1 MMNDTNDDVQDEP
14 SLSGISFPSLNLMY
28 SHEENDIIPPNDTT
42 IDDTSSDTDNDNLDQ
57 TKVKPTDI
65 TKQILSN
72 SEGQK
77 MMDHFM
83 VTNSNEYDDY
93 EDYDDYP
100 TDENTLGSLDGKNEV
115 KRFNLWQLAARVVKK
130 EPIASTPKRS
140 NISTEI
146 PHINVINESHTV
158 DDMDDGDSFLN
169 VDCTNV
175 ENSSTLDKDDTSF
188 LESAAVQDA
197 PTLKSGNGE
206 VGDNDV
212 ESYYN
217 IHASTLSRA
226 SASTDQLLKESYM
239 ASKMARDD
247 NINLLADN
255 QSSTTS
261 KYSYKRA
268 FENGVTLGGGSTY
281 DCSALTE
288 DYCYDA
294 QRIGLGLPTERLD
307 LTQVNYNEATEH
319 SSPNRSSGMIDETD
333 PNHNNEHLTRVLSY
347 GGEVEGYVD
356 EEAARKYSPA
366 QSRKGSSCC
375 TWFSSSTRFA
385 KLIVVCS
392 IILLFVSVAS
402 VSLALLMPE
411 EEGGVSSAETI
422 ASSSTLVNV
431 TDEFD
436 QEVDMTVVDN
446 DTTNQMNSS
455 DTLSPS
461 IISVPSV
468 MPSTLT
474 PSKSPQAVIY
484 STSEVA
490 DSQTDAP
497 VLSPS
502 FKPSI
507 KVLTRE
513 PSKEVSL
520 ALVSTLICLLVS

>member
-1 MMNDTNDDVQDEP
+1 MNDTIT
-14 SLSGISFPSLNLMY
+14 LSA
-28 SHEENDIIPPNDTT
+28 
-42 IDDTSSDTDNDNLDQ
+42 DDTSSDTNNNDS
-57 TKVKPTDI
+57 TTVKPTDI

-72 SEGQK
+72 SEGQT

-93 EDYDDYP
+93 DDYP
-100 TDENTLGSLDGKNEV
+100 TDENTLGSLDGGKNEV

-140 NISTEI
+140 NISDEI

-158 DDMDDGDSFLN
+158 DDMDDGDSFLGN
-169 VDCTNV
+169 VTDCINV
-175 ENSSTLDKDDTSF
+175 ENSSTVDKDDTSF

-197 PTLKSGNGE
+197 PTLKSVNEE
-206 VGDNDV
+206 VGDV

-226 SASTDQLLKESYM
+226 SISTKTSTIGDQLLKESYM
-239 ASKMARDD
+239 ASKIARND

-294 QRIGLGLPTERLD
+294 QRIGLGLPTERVD
-307 LTQVNYNEATEH
+307 IKFNEDTGQTT
-319 SSPNRSSGMIDETD
+319 PNRLSDMIDETD
-333 PNHNNEHLTRVLSY
+333 LNHNNEHLTRVLSY

-356 EEAARKYSPA
+356 EEAARTYSPA
-366 QSRKGSSCC
+366 QSRKGSSYC
-375 TWFSSSTRFA
+375 TWFTSSTRFA
-385 KLIVVCS
+385 KLIVLCS
-392 IILLFVSVAS
+392 LVLLFVSVAS

-411 EEGGVSSAETI
+411 EGEISSAETI
-422 ASSSTLVNV
+422 ASPSTLVNS

-436 QEVDMTVVDN
+436 QEVDVAVDN
-446 DTTNQMNSS
+446 DDTTNQMNSS

-461 IISVPSV
+461 MISVPSV

-484 STSEVA
+484 STSEVV
-490 DSQTDAP
+490 DSPTNAP
-497 VLSPS
+497 VEAPS
-502 FKPSI
+502 FKPST
-507 KVLTRE
+507 KVPTQE
-513 PSKEVSL
+513 PSNEVSNL
-520 ALVSTLICLLVS
+520 YLLCSL

>member
-1 MMNDTNDDVQDEP
+1 MMNDT
-14 SLSGISFPSLNLMY
+14 
-28 SHEENDIIPPNDTT
+28 NDIIPPNDT
-42 IDDTSSDTDNDNLDQ
+42 IASSAGDTCSDTDNDKNQ
-57 TKVKPTDI
+57 TKVTPTDI

-72 SEGQK
+72 SEGQM

-93 EDYDDYP
+93 DDYP
-100 TDENTLGSLDGKNEV
+100 TDENTLGSLGKNEV
-115 KRFNLWQLAARVVKK
+115 NRLNLWQLAARVVKK

-140 NISTEI
+140 NISDEI

-158 DDMDDGDSFLN
+158 DDMDDGDSFLGN
-169 VDCTNV
+169 IDCSNV

-188 LESAAVQDA
+188 LESVAVQDA
-197 PTLKSGNGE
+197 PTLKSVNGE
-206 VGDNDV
+206 VGDV

-226 SASTDQLLKESYM
+226 SASTKTSIGDQLLKESYM
-239 ASKMARDD
+239 SFKMARND

-307 LTQVNYNEATEH
+307 MTQVNYNEATEH
-319 SSPNRSSGMIDETD
+319 STPNRSADMIDEAD
-333 PNHNNEHLTRVLSY
+333 PNHNEEHLTRVLSY

-375 TWFSSSTRFA
+375 SWFTSSTRFA
-385 KLIVVCS
+385 KLIVLCS
-392 IILLFVSVAS
+392 LVLLFVSVAS

-411 EEGGVSSAETI
+411 DEGEISSAETI
-422 ASSSTLVNV
+422 ASSSTLVNS

-446 DTTNQMNSS
+446 DPTNQMNSS
-455 DTLSPS
+455 NTISPS
-461 IISVPSV
+461 IKSVPSV
-468 MPSTLT
+468 KPSVSSTLT

-484 STSEVA
+484 STSGVI
-490 DSQTDAP
+490 DSSTDAP

-502 FKPSI
+502 FKPSS
-507 KVLTRE
+507 KVPTPE
-513 PSKEVSL
+513 PSKEVSFACRL
-520 ALVSTLICLLVS
+520 CSL

>member
-1 MMNDTNDDVQDEP
+1 
-14 SLSGISFPSLNLMY
+14 
-28 SHEENDIIPPNDTT
+28 
-42 IDDTSSDTDNDNLDQ
+42 
-57 TKVKPTDI
+57 
-65 TKQILSN
+65 
-72 SEGQK
+72 
-77 MMDHFM
+77 
-83 VTNSNEYDDY
+83 
-93 EDYDDYP
+93 
-100 TDENTLGSLDGKNEV
+100 
-115 KRFNLWQLAARVVKK
+115 
-130 EPIASTPKRS
+130 
-140 NISTEI
+140 
-146 PHINVINESHTV
+146 
-158 DDMDDGDSFLN
+158 
-169 VDCTNV
+169 
-175 ENSSTLDKDDTSF
+175 
-188 LESAAVQDA
+188 
-197 PTLKSGNGE
+197 
-206 VGDNDV
+206 
-212 ESYYN
+212 
-217 IHASTLSRA
+217 
-226 SASTDQLLKESYM
+226 M
-239 ASKMARDD
+239 ASKMARND

-261 KYSYKRA
+261 KYSYRRA

-294 QRIGLGLPTERLD
+294 HRIGLGLPTERVD
-307 LTQVNYNEATEH
+307 IKFNEDTGQT
-319 SSPNRSSGMIDETD
+319 NRSSDMIDETD
-333 PNHNNEHLTRVLSY
+333 LNHNNEHLTRVLSY

-385 KLIVVCS
+385 KLIVLCS
-392 IILLFVSVAS
+392 LVLLFVSVAS

-411 EEGGVSSAETI
+411 EEGEISSAETI
-422 ASSSTLVNV
+422 ASLSTLVNS
-431 TDEFD
+431 TDEYD
-436 QEVDMTVVDN
+436 QEVDMTVADN
-446 DTTNQMNSS
+446 DPINQMNSS

-461 IISVPSV
+461 MISVPSV

-502 FKPSI
+502 FKPST

-520 ALVSTLICLLVS
+520 ALVMSTLICLLVS

>member
-140 NISTEI
+140 NIYSL
-146 PHINVINESHTV
+146 TV
-158 DDMDDGDSFLN
+158 DDIDDGDSFLGN

-175 ENSSTLDKDDTSF
+175 ENSSILDKDDTSF
-188 LESAAVQDA
+188 LESATVQDA
-197 PTLKSGNGE
+197 PTLKSVNEE
-206 VGDNDV
+206 VCDNDV

-226 SASTDQLLKESYM
+226 SASTKIGDQLLKESYM
-239 ASKMARDD
+239 ASKMARND

-261 KYSYKRA
+261 KYSYRRA

-294 QRIGLGLPTERLD
+294 HRIGLGLPTERVD
-307 LTQVNYNEATEH
+307 IKFNEDTGQT
-319 SSPNRSSGMIDETD
+319 NRSSDMIDETD
-333 PNHNNEHLTRVLSY
+333 LNHNNEHLTRVLSY

-385 KLIVVCS
+385 KLIVLCS
-392 IILLFVSVAS
+392 LVLLFVSVAS

-411 EEGGVSSAETI
+411 EEGEISSAETI
-422 ASSSTLVNV
+422 ASLSTLVNS
-431 TDEFD
+431 TDEYD
-436 QEVDMTVVDN
+436 QEVDMTVADN
-446 DTTNQMNSS
+446 DPINQMNSS

-461 IISVPSV
+461 MISVPSV

-502 FKPSI
+502 FKPST

-520 ALVSTLICLLVS
+520 ALVMSTLICLLVS